1 MSDDQEVGANIRRF
15 RQARGLPQAA
25 LGEPLG
31 LNQQAIAKIENGTRA
46 VKLAEA
52 AVIARTLGVE
62 LDDIAA
68 GPERTSRR
76 AAFTRLTTTLRGLD
90 EELTYLAERLSE
102 ALVELANELGGHLGA
117 PVELRVPL
125 EIAREAD
132 ELLIRRWGHDL
143 DDLLRE
149 LVTTHAPGHAEDYQ
163 DYVDA
168 LHAIVESAAD
178 TGYPGIDS
186 PGKVDDDPET

>member
-1 MSDDQEVGANIRRF
+1 MGDDQEVGANIRRF

-68 GPERTSRR
+68 GPERAGRR
-76 AAFTRLTTTLRGLD
+76 AAFTRLATTLRGID
-90 EELTYLAERLSE
+90 EQLSHLAEQLSG
-102 ALVELANELGGHLGA
+102 VTVDLANELGDNLAA
-117 PVELRVPL
+117 PEELRVPA
-125 EIAREAD
+125 EMIREAD
-132 ELLIRRWGHDL
+132 DWLNRQWGDDL
-143 DDLLRE
+143 ADLLRE
-149 LVTTHAPGHAEDYQ
+149 MTTTHAPGPPENYMDAVE
-163 DYVDA
+163 A
-168 LHAIVESAAD
+168 LHAIVDSVAERR
-178 TGYPGIDS
+178 PGIDP
-186 PGKVDDDPET
+186 PGKVDDAPET